1 MLIIKETDCAGDLHP
16 QIQKKNKGEESG
28 MTTDRQEELIREN
41 ERLRQNMRIMM
52 AALEGMEEQLLS
64 LIDQISSLTKENGN
78 P

>member
-1 MLIIKETDCAGDLHP
+1 
-16 QIQKKNKGEESG
+16 

-64 LIDQISSLTKENGN
+64 LIDQISRLTKENGN